1 MHKVISNIT
10 ILVLLLSFC
19 ILNETKAIIDST
31 VVNARIASDGT
42 AQFGNVQRVLLRNTF
57 SSSVRNEM
65 YDAELQ
71 ALYVYGEQAK
81 VVTENDLLCNI
92 NMGIDTYENSSI
104 LLFGTYESSRLR
116 RIQHRYQIGVGP
128 KYIFS
133 NTISSHWTGSVVC
146 LLDRTT
152 FESSEE
158 LSSNRIS
165 LRIKGRQSI
174 IEKKL
179 ILSTE
184 MFYQPSLSDFTND
197 FRWRSNTRFEI
208 PVSQSI
214 AITSSVTYSYESI
227 TRLGRLPG
235 DTALTFGFMVQLL

>member
-1 MHKVISNIT
+1 METNENLKSETTSFSLKKIENQKNYVIDKDNI
-10 ILVLLLSFC
+10 ISF
-19 ILNETKAIIDST
+19 
-31 VVNARIASDGT
+31 
-42 AQFGNVQRVLLRNTF
+42 
-57 SSSVRNEM
+57 
-65 YDAELQ
+65 
-71 ALYVYGEQAK
+71 
-81 VVTENDLLCNI
+81 
-92 NMGIDTYENSSI
+92 
-104 LLFGTYESSRLR
+104 
-116 RIQHRYQIGVGP
+116 
-128 KYIFS
+128 KYP
-133 NTISSHWTGSVVC
+133 
-146 LLDRTT
+146 T
-152 FESSEE
+152 FESNEK